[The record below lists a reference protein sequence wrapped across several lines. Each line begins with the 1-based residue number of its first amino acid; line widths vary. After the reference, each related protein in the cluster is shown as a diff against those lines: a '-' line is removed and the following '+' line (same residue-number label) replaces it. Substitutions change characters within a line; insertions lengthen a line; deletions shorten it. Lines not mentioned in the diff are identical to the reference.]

1 MAAVVRKIPFGKTKQ
16 GQAVTRFEIVTQ
28 ALTLSVLDYGA
39 TVQEI
44 LVPDKD
50 GLLVDV
56 ALGHDTIEGYET
68 HDGCLGATVGRV
80 ANRLGGGAFD
90 LNGKHY
96 TLYKNDGENTLHGGK
111 RGFDKYVWDAQIL
124 PDGVKFSRL
133 SPDGEEGFPG
143 NLHVSVTY
151 LVKDGAISIIYDA
164 VSDQDTLCN
173 LTNHTY
179 FNLNGGGTAL
189 HHTLQINADR
199 FTENSDQCMP
209 DGKLLDVAGTPFD
222 FRTPKEIGRD
232 IGMDDIQLKN
242 CGGYDHNF
250 CLPDTG
256 ELVEAAVLRSE
267 KTGITMK
274 TFTTMPGMQLYT
286 ANFLGPWKGRGGK
299 LYENRGAVCLETQFY
314 PNAMQCAAFRKPIL
328 KAGEKYHEETIYAFS
343 HE

>member
-1 MAAVVRKIPFGKTKQ
+1 MTAVVRKNSFGKTQ
-16 GQAVTRFEIVTQ
+16 RGEAVTRFEIVTQ
-28 ALTLSVLDYGA
+28 ALTVSVLSYGA
-39 TVQEI
+39 AVQAI
-44 LVPDKD
+44 VVPDKD
-50 GLLVDV
+50 GLPVDV

-80 ANRLGGGAFD
+80 ANRLGGGEFF
-90 LNGKHY
+90 LNGKRY
-96 TLYKNDGENTLHGGK
+96 ALYKNNGENTLHGGL
-111 RGFDKYVWDAQIL
+111 RGFDKYVWDAEIV
-124 PDGVKFSRL
+124 PDGVRFSRL

-143 NLHVSVTY
+143 NLRVSVTY
-151 LVKDGAISIIYDA
+151 LVKNGALSILYDA

-189 HHTLQINADR
+189 HHTLQISAGR
-199 FTENSDQCMP
+199 FTENSEQCMP
-209 DGKLLDVAGTPFD
+209 DGKILDVAGTPFD

-232 IGMDDIQLKN
+232 MEADDIQLKN

-256 ELVEAAVLRSE
+256 ALVEAAVLRSE
-267 KTGITMK
+267 ETGIAMK
-274 TFTTMPGMQLYT
+274 TYTTMPGVQLYT
-286 ANFLGPWKGRGGK
+286 ANFLGPWRGKGGK

-314 PNAMQCAAFRKPIL
+314 PNAMQCDAFRKPIL
-328 KAGEKYHEETIYAFS
+328 RAGEKYREQTVYAFS